1 MAQAR
6 WERCIYQRGSEVER
20 FIKEFLA
27 DTHRRILLL
36 AGAGFDPRSTVI
48 CRSLAAHVASN
59 VSAIFLREDRPNP
72 SEVLVHRAEEN
83 VERLRGLLQHVTF
96 ETIQVFAEDGAVV
109 GGRRVAAT
117 IEKIDLQDYT
127 DIIVDF
133 SSLSKGIT
141 FPSVRHI
148 LDRCMKHAPAVNV
161 HLMVTDEVSTDMQ
174 IKEVGADRA
183 ALIAGFE
190 GGWWL
195 SDRQDRAKLWL
206 PQLIGDRHLLLD
218 RIFRFVNPDDVCPI
232 LPFPAKHPRRPDELI
247 EEYADEFQSV
257 WEVDPRDLV
266 YADEKNPLDLYR
278 TILRLD
284 DARTRVFDETGGST
298 IVLSPLGSKV
308 LAIGSLMAA
317 IERDFPVVHVEA
329 IEYRV
334 DFDKIEEARTEP
346 GEVVH
351 VWLQGEAYAN

>member
-1 MAQAR
+1 MAQSR

-20 FIKEFLA
+20 FITEFLA
-27 DTHRRILLL
+27 EAHRRVLLL
-36 AGAGFDPRSTVI
+36 AGAGFDPRSTIV
-48 CRSLAAHVASN
+48 CRSLAAHIPSK
-59 VSAIFLREDRPNP
+59 VSGIFLREERPNP
-72 SEVLVHRAEEN
+72 SAALVSRAEEN
-83 VERLRGLLQHVTF
+83 VASLRALLQHVTV

-117 IEKIDLQDYT
+117 IEQIDLRDYT

-148 LDRCMKHAPAVNV
+148 LDRCAKQALGLNV

-206 PQLIGDRHLLLD
+206 PQLIGDKHLILD
-218 RIFRFVNPDDVCPI
+218 RILRFINPDDVCPI

-247 EEYADEFQSV
+247 EEYADEFESV
-257 WEVDPRDLV
+257 WEVEPRDLV
-266 YADEKNPLDLYR
+266 YADENNPLDLYR
-278 TILRLD
+278 TILRID
-284 DARTRVFDETGGST
+284 DARTRVFEETGGST

-317 IERDFPVVHVEA
+317 IERDFPVVYVEA
-329 IEYRV
+329 IEYQV
-334 DFDKIEEARTEP
+334 DFEKITGSRNAP
-346 GEVVH
+346 GDLVH
-351 VWLQGEAYAN
+351 VWLHGEAYAN